1 MKPFT
6 FRQKMILWK
15 STTKKM
21 PDLLSGAE
29 YMISAVD
36 KMPDNISDA
45 ILEKIYSLE
54 KKRVV

>member
-1 MKPFT
+1 
-6 FRQKMILWK
+6 MILWK